1 LIISI
6 KMTDPT
12 SPSSDEIQKMVD
24 KIGTLDTCHH
34 IAIASIL
41 KEEGNVKINENQS
54 GLMVNMSLVSAEV
67 VLKIQRFLDFIT
79 KQESQLKDLEDM
91 KEECKL
97 MF

>member
-1 LIISI
+1 MAEEIS
-6 KMTDPT
+6 
-12 SPSSDEIQKMVD
+12 SEQIQKMVD
-24 KIGTLDTCHH
+24 KIGLLDPCHH
-34 IAIASIL
+34 IAIAAIL

-67 VLKIQRFLDFIT
+67 VLKIQNFLDFIAA
-79 KQESQLKDLEDM
+79 QESQLKDLEDR